1 MSSMICAYKSG
12 NCNGMP
18 YASMTSQR
26 GYLVVYDNGN
36 CNGMPFWSMK
46 KSSRCCEVYP
56 NGNCNGIPELAVKG
70 AEDLRDVLEFM
81 FYLFIY
87 GFRA

>member
-1 MSSMICAYKSG
+1 
-12 NCNGMP
+12 
-18 YASMTSQR
+18 
-26 GYLVVYDNGN
+26 
-36 CNGMPFWSMK
+36 
-46 KSSRCCEVYP
+46 
-56 NGNCNGIPELAVKG
+56 VKG